1 MREIVER
8 NMMKGC
14 VKRQKR
20 ILGLKTILFAL
31 ALCLIP
37 SNMSA
42 QRITRQYNN
51 VSFSAA
57 LKDLNARQDKYAINF
72 VYDEL
77 EDFKVTKSIRN
88 QSVPDA
94 IMQLIGFYPIK
105 MTQMDNVIVVECTQK
120 APTKMIGRIVDT
132 HHRPVDFA
140 NVALLNVRDSS
151 FITGGVTNEN
161 GQFVIPCE
169 ARKAIVKVSCVGY
182 QTASNIYSTGK
193 IGAITLKEATMNL
206 QKVVV
211 KATRPK
217 TKLTH
222 DGFQTQVQGTVLS
235 DAGMATDLLKQV
247 PRVRV
252 DKDGNCSV
260 FGKGTPEI
268 YINGRKLTDKNELQT
283 LSSKDVKNVTVIT
296 TPGAQY
302 DATVNSVI
310 RITTVKKQGYGWSG
324 NFQSKYSFAMKNN
337 WQEQANLNYRIGGLD
352 VFGGAMWSNWYS
364 YDKLGLEE
372 HINGAH
378 HQILQNSKGSLD
390 GRMYGWDANF
400 GFNYEIN
407 ANHSFGMKYKYGL
420 GKYKSFTIQ
429 QKYSIFEDDVHQG
442 DVDYLNDESA
452 SKRGPIHETDFY
464 YKGKVGK
471 WNIDLNTTTLWRTND
486 QIQKATETSY
496 DLGDQVVGS
505 NSHTTGKLLAGKLVV
520 SYPLTDKLNIDF
532 GSEYTHSDSH
542 TNNQNEGGVAA
553 SNDSKIKEQN
563 IAGFAEAGLTLGD
576 YYLNA
581 GLRYEHVKSD
591 YYAEGVL
598 NPDMS
603 RKYDN
608 VFPNL
613 SVGYDKGK
621 WHTSLSFSSK
631 TYRPSYFRLSGYT
644 RYTSRH
650 SYESGNP
657 NLRPTDS
664 YHLEWDAQY
673 SWLNFSA
680 EYLYNKNAS
689 VYMVKPF
696 QDDADIALMY
706 YENVD
711 KIQNLKFFLEATPV
725 IGAWHLD
732 YTVGMVNQFFDAKK
746 YGSDYNANRPSLYL
760 DLENTFVLP
769 HNWTIRLDYSYQSRN
784 YRELG
789 VNNAWSSLD
798 VYLAKSF
805 LQKRL
810 VIRLEANDL
819 LLGQNQSWQ
828 YKGAY
833 THFKRTGIDNTRSI
847 GINVTYNFNA
857 TKSKYKGTGA
867 GNAEKSRL

>member
-1 MREIVER
+1 MIE
-8 NMMKGC
+8 K
-14 VKRQKR
+14 KK
-20 ILGLKTILFAL
+20 KAL
-31 ALCLIP
+31 LVTLCAICFLQPAI
-37 SNMSA
+37 A

-57 LKDLNARQDKYAINF
+57 LKDLNAAQDKYAINF

-88 QSVPDA
+88 QSMPDA
-94 IMQLIGFYPIK
+94 IQQLIGFYPIK
-105 MTQMDNVIVVECTQK
+105 MTQMDHVLIVECTQK
-120 APTKMIGRIVDT
+120 APNKMIGRIVDT

-169 ARKAIVKVSCVGY
+169 MRKAIVKVSCVGY
-182 QTASNIYSTGK
+182 HTAYHAYDTGK
-193 IGAITLKEATMNL
+193 IGAITLKEETMNL

-222 DGFQTQVQGTVLS
+222 EGFQTQVQGTVLS

-268 YINGRKLTDKNELQT
+268 YINGRKLTDKTELQT
-283 LSSKDVKNVTVIT
+283 LSSKDVKNVTVVT

-302 DATVNSVI
+302 NATVNSVI

-324 NFQSKYSFAMKNN
+324 NFQSKYDFAMKNE

-352 VFGGAMWSNWYS
+352 IFGGAKWNTDYS

-378 HQILQNSKGSLD
+378 HQILQTSTGRID
-390 GRMYGWDANF
+390 GRQHVFVTNWGL
-400 GFNYEIN
+400 NYELN
-407 ANHSFGMKYKYGL
+407 TNHSFGMKYMYGFVDVT
-420 GKYKSFTIQ
+420 YFIMQ
-429 QKYSIFEDDVHQG
+429 HKYSIFEDGVHQG
-442 DVDYLNDESA
+442 DVNYWNDESDT
-452 SKRGPIHETDFY
+452 KQRPYHEANFY

-471 WNIDLNTTTLWRTND
+471 WNIDLNTTALWRTKY

-520 SYPLTDKLNIDF
+520 SYPLTDKWNIDF

-563 IAGFAEAGLTLGD
+563 IAAFAETSLTLGD

-581 GLRYEHVKSD
+581 GVRYEHVKSD

-598 NPDMS
+598 DPDMS

-613 SVGYDKGK
+613 SVGYDKGL
-621 WHTSLSFSSK
+621 WHTSLNFSSK

-650 SYESGNP
+650 TYESGNP

-673 SWLNFSA
+673 SWLSFSA

-689 VYMVKPF
+689 AYMVKPF

-711 KIQNLKFFLEATPV
+711 KIQNLKFYLGATPV
-725 IGAWHLD
+725 IGPWHMD
-732 YTVGMVNQFFDAKK
+732 YTVGLLNQFFDAKK
-746 YGSDYNANRPSLYL
+746 YGSDYNANRPLLYL
-760 DLENTFVLP
+760 DFDNTLILP
-769 HNWTIRLDYSYQSRN
+769 HNWTIRLDYTYQSRK
-784 YRELG
+784 YSELG
-789 VNNAWSSLD
+789 VMNAWSSLD
-798 VYLAKSF
+798 LSLTKSF

-810 VIRLEANDL
+810 VVRLEANDL
-819 LLGQNQSWQ
+819 LLGQNESWQ
-828 YKGAY
+828 HKGAY
-833 THFKRTGIDNTRSI
+833 CHFKRTGIDNTRSF
-847 GINVTYNFNA
+847 GINITYNFNA